1 MIICNMLIT
10 LFFKHINMKI
20 LSQVSHF
27 TGEKPE
33 ELREEGFAKVTGNRG
48 KVKTGSKLGHE
59 SVS

>member
-33 ELREEGFAKVTGNRG
+33 ELREEGFAKVTGPF
-48 KVKTGSKLGHE
+48 
-59 SVS
+59 